1 MKETYRFNSID
12 ELIKEAAAPSV
23 NQLIEKYVVKEKMCD
38 EDTFMQLLFTDPTFN
53 RHSGKVGSYTLW
65 LIKMFKDKPEFIM
78 EDSDKVSEYLE
89 IYDKIKLKGTTP
101 QEYKRI
107 ENFSSIPDLYKFIK
121 SFKHDVETDK
131 DVSSEV
137 IYENDKWIVYAVDNQ
152 EDACTL
158 GSNTGWCTA
167 PENSHHY
174 EGYASTGRLYVFI
187 NKFDKNEKYQLHAG
201 SNQLMDI
208 EDRSVSPI
216 DFIKELRKGNKSD
229 TELSYEFNNIRDG
242 AVEEYREIYSDL
254 EWEQFHQQFDSEV
267 DSEMSQNIEGFEDF
281 DQEMKMFLI
290 RRAEEY
296 LANNLETDSTDMYG
310 RPEVY
315 LYWDGFFEDIREEL
329 PEIIQQQQYRIDERK
344 MNEAGQ
350 GKLFKEEE
358 NEDLDNKLSKVIKG
372 DIMKINSN
380 TIGLERKSSEFSEIE
395 DIVMKI
401 AAVNGIKDVASV
413 HIQLTADKGFVGFKI
428 AEELPVTPT
437 QEQANAVAAQPE
449 TGADD
454 TAIINEAAAE
464 LAAKTQGKAQ
474 QVAPQQQEAVP
485 QGNPVQ
491 Q

>member
-38 EDTFMQLLFTDPTFN
+38 EDTFMQLLFTDPTFD

-65 LIKMFKDKPEFIM
+65 LIKMFKDKPELIS
-78 EDSDKVSEYLE
+78 EDSGKVREYLE
-89 IYDKIKLKGTTP
+89 IYDKVKLKGTTP

-107 ENFSSIPDLYKFIK
+107 ENFASIPDLYKFIK
-121 SFKHDVETDK
+121 SYRQDAETAK

-167 PENSHHY
+167 PEGSRHY

-201 SNQLMDI
+201 SNQFMDI
-208 EDRSVSPI
+208 DDSSVYPKAFI
-216 DFIKELRKGNKSD
+216 DELRKGNKSD
-229 TELSYEFNNIRDG
+229 IELSHEFNSIRDG
-242 AVEEYREIYSDL
+242 AAEEYHEIYSHIK
-254 EWEQFHQQFDSEV
+254 WEQFHQQFDLEAN
-267 DSEMSQNIEGFEDF
+267 SEMMRIEGFEDF
-281 DQEMKMFLI
+281 EPEIQSYLI
-290 RRAEEY
+290 RLAEEY
-296 LANNLETDSTDMYG
+296 LGDNLKTDSTDMYG

-315 LYWDGFFEDIREEL
+315 LYWDGFFEDIAEEL
-329 PEIIQQQQYRIDERK
+329 PEIIQQQQHKIDERK

-350 GKLFKEEE
+350 GKLFEESGE
-358 NEDLDNKLSKVIKG
+358 EDEALNKVSKVIKG

-428 AEELPVTPT
+428 AEEAVAVTPT

-449 TGADD
+449 AGADD
-454 TAIINEAAAE
+454 ATIINEAAAE
-464 LAAKTQGKAQ
+464 LAAKTQGKA
-474 QVAPQQQEAVP
+474 PQQQEAVP
-485 QGNPVQ
+485 QGTPAQ
-491 Q
+491 